1 MSVNCTVHHGT
12 FSGPEQCE
20 HSPGEGGV
28 CVEHGLAGHPLQ
40 QRQAPLPPLLDHP
53 RLLAVEILGG
63 EVLGEHAVQVQL
75 LVHQGQLL
83 VQLLEL
89 GEPAHD
95 MHCSEQALI
104 DHNSLPLPSCDGVS
118 LLRTVE
124 GEGGAGDF
132 VQSVAEAVV
141 AGLGHLEYSDPGFV
155 VTHSSSLLT
164 ATDTAS
170 CSRGIVCSLKHVRT
184 CHET

>member
-1 MSVNCTVHHGT
+1 MQVLTVDHGLA
-12 FSGPEQCE
+12 SGPE

-53 RLLAVEILGG
+53 RLLAVEILGR

-89 GEPAHD
+89 GEPAYT
-95 MHCSEQALI
+95 MFQAAI
-104 DHNSLPLPSCDGVS
+104 NNI
-118 LLRTVE
+118 
-124 GEGGAGDF
+124 
-132 VQSVAEAVV
+132 
-141 AGLGHLEYSDPGFV
+141 
-155 VTHSSSLLT
+155 
-164 ATDTAS
+164 AS
-170 CSRGIVCSLKHVRT
+170 MLSTFSKL
-184 CHET
+184 

>member
-1 MSVNCTVHHGT
+1 MRVYRVHHHHGLE
-12 FSGPEQCE
+12 SGPD

-40 QRQAPLPPLLDHP
+40 QPGSPVPPLLDHP
-53 RLLAVEILGG
+53 RLLAVEILGR

-75 LVHQGQLL
+75 LVHQRQLL

-89 GEPAHD
+89 REPA
-95 MHCSEQALI
+95 QAMFRAAI
-104 DHNSLPLPSCDGVS
+104 NNVSFFLPFPSCDSVG

-124 GEGGAGDF
+124 REGGAGDF
-132 VQSVAEAVV
+132 VQCVAEAVI
-141 AGLGHLEYSDPGFV
+141 AGLGYLEYSDPGFV

-184 CHET
+184 RHET